1 MSIKIAKDGCGG
13 LDIVFSGHNV
23 GLARDDLIKLAAAA
37 LSLVPEFAEI
47 GDNLLT
53 QDNRFTDQ
61 PIFVVQEASELCVDP
76 EIGGPGDE
84 ADRIV
89 WVDDEGNEADGRR
102 LKALEARY
110 ERDYTTEWKGWSR
123 RVVGVIYKTEQ
134 PFFTEAA
141 AKQYL
146 KINGHNIKRPRI
158 YATGSFRNAEFQ
170 LIRSLLMAVGKFAKE
185 EVKNG

>member
-37 LSLVPEFAEI
+37 LSLIPEFAEI
-47 GDNLLT
+47 GENLLT
-53 QDNRFTDQ
+53 QDNRLTDK
-61 PIFVVQEASELCVDP
+61 PIFVVQEAT
-76 EIGGPGDE
+76 EIYADGEILGPCE
-84 ADRIV
+84 HDRGA
-89 WVDDEGNEADGRR
+89 WFDGEGNGAEGRR
-102 LKALEARY
+102 LLALEARY
-110 ERDYTTEWKGWSR
+110 ERDHTTEWKGWR
-123 RVVGVIYKTEQ
+123 RCTVGTIYTTKQ

-146 KINGHNIKRPRI
+146 KINGHNIRRPRI
-158 YATGSFRNAEFQ
+158 YADGSYRNAEFQ
-170 LIRSLLMAVGKFAKE
+170 LIRSLLMAVGKFTKE